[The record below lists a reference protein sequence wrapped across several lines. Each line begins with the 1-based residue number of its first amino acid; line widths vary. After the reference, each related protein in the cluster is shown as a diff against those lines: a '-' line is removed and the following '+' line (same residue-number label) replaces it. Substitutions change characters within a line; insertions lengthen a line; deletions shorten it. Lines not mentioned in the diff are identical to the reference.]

1 MRYPRQQAEVVSL
14 VDSMISGISEH
25 SSIFTH
31 CNAAALQT
39 ARNEY
44 ALADA
49 ALTDAESAMA
59 LAAERKLEK
68 FNKLQQE
75 MKKQIKLGV
84 VDTVDNPVQLGLIGW
99 GTKRAPQQID
109 IPGSPTNLKITA
121 QGDNGL
127 LCLVWE
133 KGRNNGGPVRCYTIE
148 RRQCN
153 GSNPYGDWML
163 AATALNN
170 EHKLTKQPI
179 GCKLEYR
186 VKAINSSGES
196 MPTNTVSVVL

>member
-1 MRYPRQQAEVVSL
+1 MRYPRQQPDVVAL
-14 VDSMISGISEH
+14 VDQMIGGITEH
-25 SSIFTH
+25 SAIFTH

-49 ALTDAESAMA
+49 ALTDAESQTV

-84 VDTVDNPVQLGLIGW
+84 VDTVDNPVELGLIGW
-99 GTKRAPQQID
+99 GTKRAPQQIE
-109 IPGSPTNLKITA
+109 IPGSPLGLKITA
-121 QGDNGL
+121 QGDGL
-127 LCLVWE
+127 LVLVWD
-133 KGRNNGGPVRCYTIE
+133 KSRGAGPVRCYTIE

-153 GSNPYGDWML
+153 GSNPYGDWTL

-170 EHKLTKQPI
+170 EAKLTNQPT
-179 GCKLEYR
+179 GTKLEYR

-196 MPTNTVSVVL
+196 FPSNTVPVVL

>member
-25 SSIFTH
+25 SAIFTH

-44 ALADA
+44 EEANNALMD
-49 ALTDAESAMA
+49 TESAMA
-59 LAAERKLEK
+59 LAAKRKLEK

-99 GTKRAPQQID
+99 GAKRAPQQIE

-121 QGDNGL
+121 QGDNGMI
-127 LCLVWE
+127 CLVWD
-133 KGRNNGGPVRCYTIE
+133 KSRDGGPVRCYTIE

-196 MPTNTVSVVL
+196 MPSNTIGVVL